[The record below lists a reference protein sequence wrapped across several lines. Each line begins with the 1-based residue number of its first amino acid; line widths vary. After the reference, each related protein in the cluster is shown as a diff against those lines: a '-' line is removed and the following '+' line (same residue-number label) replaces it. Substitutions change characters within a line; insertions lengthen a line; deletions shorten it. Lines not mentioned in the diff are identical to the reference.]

1 MPKYNL
7 ELFKIL
13 ILNFAYLRSKQGE
26 KCMFTLYQKHQ
37 FISPLIRQFLSFS
50 IFGKKAQED
59 LKIYFRGKILER
71 NIANQ
76 SYTPN
81 TPLTEVLNSLSS
93 YFP

>member
-1 MPKYNL
+1 MPKCNL

-13 ILNFAYLRSKQGE
+13 ILNFAYHRSKRGE

-50 IFGKKAQED
+50 IFDKKAQD
-59 LKIYFRGKILER
+59 LKIYFRGKILES

>member
-1 MPKYNL
+1 
-7 ELFKIL
+7 
-13 ILNFAYLRSKQGE
+13 
-26 KCMFTLYQKHQ
+26 MFTLYQKHQ

-50 IFGKKAQED
+50 IFDKKAQED
-59 LKIYFRGKILER
+59 LKIYFWGKILER

>member
-7 ELFKIL
+7 ELLKIL
-13 ILNFAYLRSKQGE
+13 ILNFAYLRSKRKE
-26 KCMFTLYQKHQ
+26 KCMFTLYQKLQ
-37 FISPLIRQFLSFS
+37 FILPLIRQFLS

-71 NIANQ
+71 NIASQ

-81 TPLTEVLNSLSS
+81 TPLTQALNSLSS

>member
-13 ILNFAYLRSKQGE
+13 ILNFAYLRSKRGE

-50 IFGKKAQED
+50 IFGKKEQED

-81 TPLTEVLNSLSS
+81 IPLTQVLNSVSC

>member
-50 IFGKKAQED
+50 IFGKKAQD

>member
-7 ELFKIL
+7 QLFKIL
-13 ILNFAYLRSKQGE
+13 ILNFAYLRSKRGE

-50 IFGKKAQED
+50 IFGKKAQD
-59 LKIYFRGKILER
+59 LKIYFREKILER

>member
-1 MPKYNL
+1 MPKCNL

-13 ILNFAYLRSKQGE
+13 ILNFAYLRSKRGE

-50 IFGKKAQED
+50 IFGKKAQD
-59 LKIYFRGKILER
+59 LKIYFRGKILES

>member
-13 ILNFAYLRSKQGE
+13 ILNFAYLRSKRGE

-50 IFGKKAQED
+50 IFGKKAQD
-59 LKIYFRGKILER
+59 LKIYFREKILER

>member
-13 ILNFAYLRSKQGE
+13 ILNFAYLRTKRGE

-50 IFGKKAQED
+50 IFGKKAQD
-59 LKIYFRGKILER
+59 LKIYFRGKILET

-76 SYTPN
+76 SYTLN

>member
-1 MPKYNL
+1 
-7 ELFKIL
+7 
-13 ILNFAYLRSKQGE
+13 
-26 KCMFTLYQKHQ
+26 MFTLYQKHQ

-50 IFGKKAQED
+50 IFGKKAQD

>member
-13 ILNFAYLRSKQGE
+13 ILNFAYLRSKRRE
-26 KCMFTLYQKHQ
+26 KWMFTLFQKHQ

-59 LKIYFRGKILER
+59 LKIYFRGKILKR

-81 TPLTEVLNSLSS
+81 TPLTQALNSLSS
-93 YFP
+93 FFP

>member
-13 ILNFAYLRSKQGE
+13 ILNFAYLRSKRGE

-50 IFGKKAQED
+50 IFGKKAQD

-81 TPLTEVLNSLSS
+81 TPLTQVLNSVSC

>member
-13 ILNFAYLRSKQGE
+13 ILNFAYLRTKRGE

-50 IFGKKAQED
+50 IFGKKARED

>member
-1 MPKYNL
+1 MLKYNL

-50 IFGKKAQED
+50 IFGKKAQD

-81 TPLTEVLNSLSS
+81 TPLTEVLNSLRS

>member
-50 IFGKKAQED
+50 IFGKKAQD

-81 TPLTEVLNSLSS
+81 TPLTQVLNSVSC